1 MTNRFNIVIPKSM
14 PVELLDAFKAEF
26 DGYKIDYVTH
36 EIFDVYQIINN
47 VIDRS
52 HCSDLYEIGY
62 QFLVKRCRNP
72 DKHNYQV
79 KKTSMDYI
87 KASIAKGKNGHIPQ
101 MIQPIDYVERFNQ
114 LAESKGMNKA
124 QTFRFLVDDYYKRNI
139 ESD

>member
-1 MTNRFNIVIPKSM
+1 MTNRFNVAIPKSM

-26 DGYKIDYVTH
+26 EDYEVDYVTH

-52 HCSDLYEIGY
+52 DCNELYEIGY
-62 QFLVKRCRNP
+62 QFLIKRCRNP
-72 DKHNYQV
+72 NKHNYQV

-87 KASIAKGKNGHIPQ
+87 KASIAKGKTGHIPQ

-114 LAESKGMNKA
+114 LAKSKGMNKA
-124 QTFRFLVDDYYKRNI
+124 QTFRFLVDEYYRNNTK
-139 ESD
+139 D